1 MTREEKLNIIDY
13 LKTKLAE
20 SNNIYLTDAS
30 GLNAETTSKLRRECF
45 KANIKLEV
53 VKNTLLLNAM
63 ESSQIDFGDLP
74 SVLTGNTAMMFS
86 ESGNAPAKLI
96 KEFRKKSDK
105 PILKGAYIEQSV
117 YLGDDQVASLV
128 NIKSK
133 DELIGELITLLQSPI
148 KNVVSSLK
156 SSGDTLG
163 RIIKTLSEK
172 KENDN

>member
-13 LKTKLAE
+13 LKTKLSE

-45 KANIKLEV
+45 KSNIKLEV
-53 VKNTLLLNAM
+53 VKNTLLLKAM
-63 ESSQIDFGDLP
+63 ESSEIDFGDLP

-86 ESGNAPAKLI
+86 QSGNAPAKLI

-117 YLGDDQVASLV
+117 YLGDDQIDSLV

>member
-13 LKTKLAE
+13 LKTKLSE

-45 KANIKLEV
+45 KSNIKLEV
-53 VKNTLLLNAM
+53 VKNTLLLKAM
-63 ESSQIDFGDLP
+63 ESSEIDFGDLP

-86 ESGNAPAKLI
+86 QSGNAPAKLI

-117 YLGDDQVASLV
+117 YLGDDQVDSLV

>member
-1 MTREEKLNIIDY
+1 M
-13 LKTKLAE
+13 
-20 SNNIYLTDAS
+20 TDAS

-45 KANIKLEV
+45 KSNIKLEV
-53 VKNTLLLNAM
+53 VKNTLLLKAM
-63 ESSQIDFGDLP
+63 ESSEIDFGDLP

-86 ESGNAPAKLI
+86 QSGNAPAKLI

-117 YLGDDQVASLV
+117 YLGDDQVDSLV

>member
-30 GLNAETTSKLRRECF
+30 GLNAETTSKLRMECF
-45 KANIKLEV
+45 KSNIKLEV
-53 VKNTLLLNAM
+53 VKNTLLLKAM
-63 ESSQIDFGDLP
+63 ESSEIDFGDLP

-86 ESGNAPAKLI
+86 QSGNAPAKLI

-105 PILKGAYIEQSV
+105 PILKGAYVEQSV
-117 YLGDDQVASLV
+117 YLGDDQVDSLV

>member
-1 MTREEKLNIIDY
+1 M
-13 LKTKLAE
+13 
-20 SNNIYLTDAS
+20 
-30 GLNAETTSKLRRECF
+30 ECF
-45 KANIKLEV
+45 KSNIKLEV
-53 VKNTLLLNAM
+53 VKNTLLLKAM
-63 ESSQIDFGDLP
+63 ESSEIDFGDLP

-86 ESGNAPAKLI
+86 QSGNAPAKLI

-117 YLGDDQVASLV
+117 YLGDDQVDSLV

>member
-30 GLNAETTSKLRRECF
+30 CLNAETTSKLRRECF
-45 KANIKLEV
+45 KSNIKLEV
-53 VKNTLLLNAM
+53 VKNTLLLKAM
-63 ESSQIDFGDLP
+63 ESSEIDFGDLP

-86 ESGNAPAKLI
+86 QSGNAPAKLI

-117 YLGDDQVASLV
+117 YLGDDQVDSLV

>member
-1 MTREEKLNIIDY
+1 
-13 LKTKLAE
+13 
-20 SNNIYLTDAS
+20 
-30 GLNAETTSKLRRECF
+30 
-45 KANIKLEV
+45 
-53 VKNTLLLNAM
+53 M
-63 ESSQIDFGDLP
+63 ESSEIDFGDLP

-117 YLGDDQVASLV
+117 YLGDDQVDSLV

>member
-20 SNNIYLTDAS
+20 SNNIYLTDTS

-45 KANIKLEV
+45 KSNIKLEV
-53 VKNTLLLNAM
+53 VKNTLLLKAM
-63 ESSQIDFGDLP
+63 ESSEIDFGDLP

-86 ESGNAPAKLI
+86 QSGNAPAKLI

-117 YLGDDQVASLV
+117 YLGDDQVDSLV

>member
-1 MTREEKLNIIDY
+1 MKNVEWLHLNR
-13 LKTKLAE
+13 LK
-20 SNNIYLTDAS
+20 NIS
-30 GLNAETTSKLRRECF
+30 
-45 KANIKLEV
+45 
-53 VKNTLLLNAM
+53 LLLTWINDPIREYALFRTTIP
-63 ESSQIDFGDLP
+63 EKDFGDLP
-74 SVLTGNTAMMFS
+74 SILTGNTAMMFS

-117 YLGDDQVASLV
+117 YLGDEQVDSLV

-156 SSGDTLG
+156 YSGDTLAS
-163 RIIKTLSEK
+163 IVKTLSEK

>member
-1 MTREEKLNIIDY
+1 M
-13 LKTKLAE
+13 
-20 SNNIYLTDAS
+20 
-30 GLNAETTSKLRRECF
+30 
-45 KANIKLEV
+45 
-53 VKNTLLLNAM
+53 
-63 ESSQIDFGDLP
+63 
-74 SVLTGNTAMMFS
+74 
-86 ESGNAPAKLI
+86 
-96 KEFRKKSDK
+96 
-105 PILKGAYIEQSV
+105 
-117 YLGDDQVASLV
+117 YLGDDQVDSLV